1 MYNKPP
7 RFTTKRGNVYYINFR
22 LPDGTFFRRSLGTDS
37 LQAVEVTMSRL
48 SAYIPLVQSGSLSV
62 EQFKMHIDGFRE
74 ATQRDFDTYLL
85 DWLRMG
91 VEEAKRMP
99 ELGRMQRQIDPETAI
114 SPTASVTEAKGRAD
128 VHLNRVYSGDDLT
141 ARMLLAT
148 LSMKKVSYAQHD
160 VEQAYEVAEQIDLH
174 QAMLYQTYDA
184 FYSGD
189 LVRYRSLV
197 DEMQFKLTEAEGLKK
212 PTAKPSLVSLNEP
225 ESHDTPLLSVAW
237 KMFTTEKG
245 KGWAAAVANEN
256 QRFYDVLMHVIGDLP
271 VGAITKQHIRQT
283 LDVIANL
290 PRRNKKP
297 YSEMTL
303 VECVDLDVP
312 EDDLISSANAHKHLK
327 LYSSFFKVFLKDEKD
342 ILEKAPTE
350 GVKYEVTENK
360 GGAYTKPE
368 MQRLLNILNSHADW
382 RRDYFLTLIY
392 TGARRG
398 EIATIRKE
406 HLRKDEETGRWYI
419 FVDGGKTDHA
429 VRQIPLHRT
438 VEKLLLERAKSLKPT
453 EHIFGD
459 LPAYENIGLEWH
471 SIMADCNVRKLNE
484 FGQKRVIHALRHTF
498 ISEAIA
504 KTQNAALVQFV
515 VGHSRTQ
522 SLGITARY
530 THRPSLKDLLQV
542 VDIINYDAAR

>member
-1 MYNKPP
+1 MYNRPP

-48 SAYIPLVQSGSLSV
+48 SAYIPLVQNGSLSV
-62 EQFKMHIDGFRE
+62 EDFKMHIDGFRE

-91 VEEAKRMP
+91 VDEAKRMP
-99 ELGRMQRQIDPETAI
+99 ELGRLQRQIESDSAI

-128 VHLNRVYSGDDLT
+128 VHLNRVYSGDDST

-148 LSMKKVSYAQHD
+148 LFKKKISFDQSD
-160 VEQAYEVAEQIDLH
+160 VEQAYEVAGQIDLH
-174 QAMLYQTYDA
+174 QAMLQQAYDA

-189 LVRYRSLV
+189 LVRYRTLV
-197 DEMQFKLTEAEGLKK
+197 DEMQSRLTEAERLKK
-212 PTAKPSLVSLNEP
+212 PAANQAVVPTV
-225 ESHDTPLLSVAW
+225 ESESNDTPLLSVAW

-283 LDVIANL
+283 ITVIENL
-290 PRRNKKP
+290 PRRNRKP
-297 YSEMTL
+297 YCEMTL
-303 VECVDLDVP
+303 MECIDFDVP
-312 EDDLISSANAHKHLK
+312 EEDLMSSANVKKHLK
-327 LYSSFFKVFLKDEKD
+327 IYSSFFKVFLKDEKD

-350 GVKYEVTENK
+350 GIKYEVTENK
-360 GGAYTKPE
+360 GGSYSKPE
-368 MQRLLNILNSHADW
+368 MQRLVEHLNTCADW

-398 EIATIRKE
+398 EIASIRKD

-419 FVDGGKTDHA
+419 FIDGGKTDQA
-429 VRQIPLHRT
+429 VRQIPLNA
-438 VEKLLLERAKSLKPT
+438 VLEKLLLARIKSLKSSDPV
-453 EHIFGD
+453 FGD
-459 LPAYENIGLEWH
+459 LPTYEQIGLEWN
-471 SIMADCNVRKLNE
+471 SIMADCNIQKFNE

-498 ISEAIA
+498 ISEAMT
-504 KTQNAALVQFV
+504 KVLPVLVQFC

-530 THRPSLKDLLQV
+530 THRPPLRDLLPV
-542 VDIINYDAAR
+542 VDCISW

>member
-7 RFTTKRGNVYYINFR
+7 RFTTKRGNVYCINFR

-48 SAYIPLVQSGSLSV
+48 GAYIPLVQNGSLSV

-99 ELGRMQRQIDPETAI
+99 ELGRIQRQIDPGAAI
-114 SPTASVTEAKGRAD
+114 SPTATVTEAKGRAD
-128 VHLNRVYSGDDLT
+128 VHLNRVYNGDDST

-148 LSMKKVSYAQHD
+148 LLMKKVSFDQRD
-160 VEQAYEVAEQIDLH
+160 VEQAYDVAGQIDLH
-174 QAMLYQTYDA
+174 QAMLHQAYDA

-197 DEMQFKLTEAEGLKK
+197 DEMQFKLTDAERLKK
-212 PTAKPSLVSLNEP
+212 PAPKQAVASAA
-225 ESHDTPLLSVAW
+225 ESASDDTPLLSAAW

-245 KGWAAAVANEN
+245 KSWAAAVANEN
-256 QRFYDVLMHVIGDLP
+256 QRFYDVLLHVIGDLP
-271 VGAITKQHIRQT
+271 VGVITKQHIRQT
-283 LDVIANL
+283 ITIIENL

-303 VECVDLDVP
+303 TECIDFDVP
-312 EDDLISSANAHKHLK
+312 EEDLMSSANVKKHLK
-327 LYSSFFKVFLKDEKD
+327 IYSSFFKVFLKDEKD

-350 GVKYEVTENK
+350 GIKYEVTENK
-360 GGAYTKPE
+360 GGSYSKPE
-368 MQRLLNILNSHADW
+368 MQRLVKHLYTCTDW

-398 EIATIRKE
+398 EIAAIRKE
-406 HLRKDEETGRWYI
+406 HIRKEEETGRWYLFI
-419 FVDGGKTDHA
+419 GDGKTAHA
-429 VRQIPLHRT
+429 VRQIPLNKT
-438 VEKLLLERAKSLKPT
+438 LEKLLLARVKSLKSTDPV
-453 EHIFGD
+453 FGD
-459 LPAYENIGLEWH
+459 LPTYEQVGLDWH
-471 SIMADCNVRKLNE
+471 SIMADCTIQKLND

-530 THRPSLKDLLQV
+530 THRPILKDLLPV
-542 VDIINYDAAR
+542 VDCIEW

>member
-1 MYNKPP
+1 MYNRPP

-22 LPDGTFFRRSLGTDS
+22 LPDGTFFLRSLGTDS

-48 SAYIPLVQSGSLSV
+48 SAYIPLVQNGSLSV
-62 EQFKMHIDGFRE
+62 EDFKMHIDGFRE

-91 VEEAKRMP
+91 VDEAKRMP
-99 ELGRMQRQIDPETAI
+99 ELGRLQRQIDSDAVI

-128 VHLNRVYSGDDLT
+128 IHLNRVYSGDDST

-148 LSMKKVSYAQHD
+148 LFKKKVSFDQSD
-160 VEQAYEVAEQIDLH
+160 VEQAYEVAGQIDLH
-174 QAMLYQTYDA
+174 QAMLQQAYDA

-189 LVRYRSLV
+189 LVRYRTLV
-197 DEMQFKLTEAEGLKK
+197 DEMQSRLTEAERLKK
-212 PTAKPSLVSLNEP
+212 PAAKQAVVPTV
-225 ESHDTPLLSVAW
+225 ESESNDTPLLSVAW

-283 LDVIANL
+283 ITVIENL
-290 PRRNKKP
+290 PRRNIKP
-297 YSEMTL
+297 YCEMTL
-303 VECVDLDVP
+303 AECIDFDVP
-312 EDDLISSANAHKHLK
+312 EEDLMSSANVKKHLK
-327 LYSSFFKVFLKDEKD
+327 IYSSFFKVFLKDEKD

-350 GVKYEVTENK
+350 GIKYEVTENK
-360 GGAYTKPE
+360 GGSYSKPE
-368 MQRLLNILNSHADW
+368 MQRLVEHLNTCADW

-398 EIATIRKE
+398 EIASIRKE

-419 FVDGGKTDHA
+419 FIDGGKTEQA
-429 VRQIPLHRT
+429 VRQIPLNA
-438 VEKLLLERAKSLKPT
+438 VLEKLLLARIKSLKSSDPV
-453 EHIFGD
+453 FGD
-459 LPAYENIGLEWH
+459 LPTYEQIGLEWN
-471 SIMADCNVRKLNE
+471 SIMADCNIQKFNE

-498 ISEAIA
+498 ISEAMT
-504 KTQNAALVQFV
+504 KVLPVMVQFC

-530 THRPSLKDLLQV
+530 THRPPLRDLLPV
-542 VDIINYDAAR
+542 VDCISW